1 MLLASRRCPPFAA
14 ALRPAGTRALA
25 FKATHKRQPKK
36 EESSGGRD
44 PYATLKAAII
54 AEPDPELST
63 AIMAE
68 KETAAARRER
78 RAEYSRQAITE
89 VKRVMG
95 HLSRL
100 IKLRQA
106 AIEALPE
113 ELQEA
118 ARKPD
123 LTPAPIQRRIF
134 TDTAPIPD
142 YQAKLLRRG
151 ED

>member
-1 MLLASRRCPPFAA
+1 MMLLATRRCPPFAA

-89 VKRVMG
+89 VR
-95 HLSRL
+95 R
-100 IKLRQA
+100 A
-106 AIEALPE
+106 EAL
-113 ELQEA
+113 
-118 ARKPD
+118 ARP
-123 LTPAPIQRRIF
+123 LAR
-134 TDTAPIPD
+134 
-142 YQAKLLRRG
+142 
-151 ED
+151 

>member
-1 MLLASRRCPPFAA
+1 MGNALWEYFGMARHIMLLAYRRCPPFAA

-89 VKRVMG
+89 VR
-95 HLSRL
+95 R
-100 IKLRQA
+100 A
-106 AIEALPE
+106 EAL
-113 ELQEA
+113 
-118 ARKPD
+118 ARP
-123 LTPAPIQRRIF
+123 LAR
-134 TDTAPIPD
+134 
-142 YQAKLLRRG
+142 
-151 ED
+151 